1 MRKRNLVQRMGLD
14 SEEKLEH
21 IVGMSGKSMQSLYDE
36 WRPDAE
42 RAIKTRLILDKLVSE
57 GSYTASDDEVAAE
70 FAKMAEE
77 ASMSVEEVKAEYERR
92 GMMEYLKDRIKEDKV
107 MAELMAKMKTKKGK
121 KVAFVDLF
129 KENE

>member
-1 MRKRNLVQRMGLD
+1 MGLD
-14 SEEKLEH
+14 GEEKLEH
-21 IVGMSGKSMQSLYDE
+21 IVGMSGRSMQSLCDE

-42 RAIKTRLILDKLVSE
+42 RAIKTRLILDKLVSQ
-57 GSYTASDDEVAAE
+57 GSYEASEEEMAAE
-70 FAKMAEE
+70 FDKMAAES
-77 ASMSVEEVKAEYERR
+77 SMPVEEVKAEYERR

-107 MAELMAKMKTKKGK
+107 MAELIAKMKTKKGK